1 MSSKGFNVRRH
12 SETCWQHFGEM
23 MYKILIMRQM
33 FSAVAAV
40 DALSRHSIYQAGT
53 SEGGMISLK

>member
-1 MSSKGFNVRRH
+1 
-12 SETCWQHFGEM
+12 M

-53 SEGGMISLK
+53 SEGGMISLE